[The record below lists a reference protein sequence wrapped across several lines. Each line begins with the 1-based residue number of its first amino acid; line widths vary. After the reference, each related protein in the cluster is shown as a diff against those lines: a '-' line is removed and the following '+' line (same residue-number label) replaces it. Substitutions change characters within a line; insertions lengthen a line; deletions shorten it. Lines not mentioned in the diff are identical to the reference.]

1 MGGRLAAITAFVAAA
16 PLGVHLALEALHRR
30 GVLLLSAALNSLRT
44 GRRPASTSF
53 TSAWSTT
60 ALSEAEQTKPPGMAS
75 TSTASAGNLRI
86 AAVTV
91 SFGSTVS
98 AP

>member
-1 MGGRLAAITAFVAAA
+1 MRSGGNTVA
-16 PLGVHLALEALHRR
+16 GVSARR
-30 GVLLLSAALNSLRT
+30 RWN
-44 GRRPASTSF
+44 
-53 TSAWSTT
+53 

-91 SFGSTVS
+91 GFGSTVS

>member
-1 MGGRLAAITAFVAAA
+1 MTAAA
-16 PLGVHLALEALHRR
+16 ALSVVRLALEALHRWD
-30 GVLLLSAALNSLRT
+30 VLLLSDALNSFRT

-53 TSAWSTT
+53 TSAWSST
-60 ALSEAEQTKPPGMAS
+60 ALSEAEQAKPPGMAS
-75 TSTASAGNLRI
+75 PSTASAGNLNLGI

-91 SFGSTVS
+91 GFGSTMS